1 VKGAATITATYIAHG
16 TKFRVL
22 IRPANAKRL
31 TRVVDTEQDAI
42 DLVRHFNR
50 LGLAGVDLG
59 SALAEARTE
68 SAKTY
73 APLRE
78 ALPTFLAEQV
88 TLGNLR
94 ASSARVYRSRL
105 ERWAYPELGAIPWNL
120 ITREDVGAAILAARR
135 AGKSRAVIEGIR
147 GPLTKFYQWQMHA
160 HRWPGP
166 NPAAELSFF
175 VGKVSKATRQQD
187 LQWFRREEAQR
198 LLEVCRA
205 HYPRWVAFLAVSFAC
220 GTRWGETTALERED
234 IDWARGRLHV
244 WRTWSEP
251 GNRIEACKDGEGRW
265 IKVQSPGALQALRA
279 HVDAVRL
286 EAQVKDW
293 PPDRRRLVF
302 PNSVG
307 RVTRY
312 GTFRNDVWL
321 PLLTLAG
328 LPYRKP
334 HAMRHSYATWL
345 LEGGADLRY
354 VKDQM
359 GHASIE
365 ETEGTY
371 GHLEREKHEAGVAW
385 DL

>member
-1 VKGAATITATYIAHG
+1 
-16 TKFRVL
+16 
-22 IRPANAKRL
+22 
-31 TRVVDTEQDAI
+31 
-42 DLVRHFNR
+42 
-50 LGLAGVDLG
+50 
-59 SALAEARTE
+59 
-68 SAKTY
+68 
-73 APLRE
+73 
-78 ALPTFLAEQV
+78 
-88 TLGNLR
+88 
-94 ASSARVYRSRL
+94 
-105 ERWAYPELGAIPWNL
+105 
-120 ITREDVGAAILAARR
+120 
-135 AGKSRAVIEGIR
+135 
-147 GPLTKFYQWQMHA
+147 M
-160 HRWPGP
+160 
-166 NPAAELSFF
+166 
-175 VGKVSKATRQQD
+175 
-187 LQWFRREEAQR
+187 
-198 LLEVCRA
+198 
-205 HYPRWVAFLAVSFAC
+205 
-220 GTRWGETTALERED
+220 
-234 IDWARGRLHV
+234 
-244 WRTWSEP
+244 
-251 GNRIEACKDGEGRW
+251 
-265 IKVQSPGALQALRA
+265 
-279 HVDAVRL
+279 DAVRL